1 MKKIMIVISILFLLT
16 SCGDENNKTDN
27 AKNNKAEVNNS
38 ENKKIESKDIA
49 DEYIIDE
56 ADFVDGANL
65 IKDIEKTWDL
75 TTEEKEGLLLMRE
88 EEKLAQD
95 VYITMYEKWGQ
106 NIFNNI
112 SKSEK
117 THMEAVWDLLN
128 SYNLEDPIKSDT
140 VWVFTS
146 EKLQWLYDD
155 LVAKWNNSLVDAIVV
170 GITIEDLDIYDLDEL
185 SLTTNK
191 QDILIV
197 YDNLNR
203 GSRNHMRAF
212 YKNLERQG
220 WDYTPQFISAE
231 KYNEIISAGQE
242 KGWK

>member
-1 MKKIMIVISILFLLT
+1 MKKIMIVLSILFLLT
-16 SCGDENNKTDN
+16 SCGGENNKADN
-27 AKNNKAEVNNS
+27 AENNKAEVNNS
-38 ENKKIESKDIA
+38 ENNKIESKVVLE
-49 DEYIIDE
+49 EYIIDE
-56 ADFVDGANL
+56 TDFVDGANL

-75 TTEEKEGLLLMRE
+75 TTEEKDGLILMRE

-106 NIFNNI
+106 NLFNNI

-117 THMEAVWDLLN
+117 THMEAVLDLLN
-128 SYNLEDPIKSDT
+128 SYNIEDPIKNDT

-146 EKLQWLYDD
+146 EKLQWLYDN
-155 LVAKWNNSLVDAIVV
+155 LVAQWNKSLVDALMV
-170 GITIEDLDIYDLDEL
+170 GMTIEDLDIYDLDEL
-185 SLTTNK
+185 SLMTTK

-212 YKNLERQG
+212 YKNLVKQG
-220 WDYTPQFISAE
+220 WDYTPQFISAD
-231 KYNEIISAGQE
+231 KYEDIINWSQE